1 VAENPQDRLALRALR
16 PMIVDVDPEVVD
28 ELLREEQSMERRS
41 YTKMASHGGE
51 SSPNANKVIC

>member
-16 PMIVDVDPEVVD
+16 PMVVDVDPEVVD

-41 YTKMASHGGE
+41 YAKMASHGGE
-51 SSPNANKVIC
+51 SSPNADKVIC

>member
-1 VAENPQDRLALRALR
+1 MAENPQDRLALRALR
-16 PMIVDVDPEVVD
+16 PMIVDVDPEAVD

-41 YTKMASHGGE
+41 YAKMGSHGEG